1 MISKRP
7 WLLLLAVL
15 AAVIIIAFPRVGI
28 TENPVIKENHTAL
41 SGGELATVF
50 KETQTAFAQPLKNLD
65 RDRRRVFNFGD
76 HLFNTKWV
84 EAPRI

>member
-1 MISKRP
+1 MIGKRP
-7 WLLLLAVL
+7 LLVLLAAFTAIV
-15 AAVIIIAFPRVGI
+15 IIAFPRVGI
-28 TENPVIKENHTAL
+28 TENPFTKENHTAL

-84 EAPRI
+84 EAPS